1 MCVHHELYR
10 IKDLNR
16 QHQNKHDFK
25 ASNTNMA
32 WSWVEMKKV
41 LVLVFPKRANKS
53 MSGFFFF
60 YHPQMFS
67 SAKQSE
73 PCAYR
78 GLNFPISTNHPPIN
92 QSWAFSSRELN
103 CISKRTI
110 RSVCIRVVV
119 QIMRTAV
126 FTVSCLSSYLK
137 YLSLP
142 EEYRYPVGA
151 HLQPLFQFKSIASQH
166 VSPLPILYQL
176 ETLQMLSH
184 LNLKGDLWLFVF
196 LSPFHHHTSSPC
208 HTFA

>member
-1 MCVHHELYR
+1 MNCIGLKIWIGSTKINMILRHQTQIWLEVEL
-10 IKDLNR
+10 KWKKCLCLFF
-16 QHQNKHDFK
+16 QNVQ
-25 ASNTNMA
+25 TNQC
-32 WSWVEMKKV
+32 
-41 LVLVFPKRANKS
+41 LF
-53 MSGFFFF
+53 FFFF

-176 ETLQMLSH
+176 ETLQRLSH
-184 LNLKGDLWLFVF
+184 LNLKGDSWLFVF